1 MTKAGQW
8 GWNVEFEDAS
18 SPLYIPFVRPSFPA
32 LSGMLS
38 LALFLHNCVVAIM
51 KNNRH
56 PENNV
61 NFYKYFLIYSQKI
74 SRVTFNYLNFFF
86 KFIHLKILKRGNV
99 PKENVIKRLLLRY
112 VHGTHFFVP
121 FCTGGY
127 RLDVGILT
135 GTEGITHVPDDV
147 YEISR

>member
-1 MTKAGQW
+1 MKIKLLKYLVAGTLSVFYIVSFVMTKAGQW

-61 NFYKYFLIYSQKI
+61 NFTNI
-74 SRVTFNYLNFFF
+74 SSFIRVEFQRVTLNA
-86 KFIHLKILKRGNV
+86 
-99 PKENVIKRLLLRY
+99 
-112 VHGTHFFVP
+112 
-121 FCTGGY
+121 
-127 RLDVGILT
+127 
-135 GTEGITHVPDDV
+135 
-147 YEISR
+147 